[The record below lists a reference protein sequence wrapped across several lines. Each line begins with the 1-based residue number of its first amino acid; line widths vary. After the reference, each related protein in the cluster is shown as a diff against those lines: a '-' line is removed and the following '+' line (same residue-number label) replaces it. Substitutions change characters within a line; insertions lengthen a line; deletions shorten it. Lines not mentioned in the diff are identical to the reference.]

1 MSNLKPHILSNLQRT
16 FPRPLPC
23 DPDFSYF
30 SVPDHADTA
39 LYPSSHWGHNHYT
52 VSPEIILDPSVW
64 SEAPR
69 LLPSFLLREIE
80 D

>member
-1 MSNLKPHILSNLQRT
+1 MSSLNPYILSNLQRT
-16 FPRPLPC
+16 FSPPLLS

-39 LYPSSHWGHNHYT
+39 LYPSSHWGHNYYT

-69 LLPSFLLREIE
+69 LLPSFLLREIG